1 MTTTTIDEMLTEL
14 SALGYRYIPIT
25 SHGMKHSEL
34 PDWKASAV
42 PSVAGWQPSGVGD
55 TPTAAFRACLDA
67 VRAVRAASEVAS

>member
-1 MTTTTIDEMLTEL
+1 MNPPTIDEVLTEL
-14 SALGYRYIPIT
+14 AGLGYSYVTIDC
-25 SHGMKHSEL
+25 HGMPYPLL